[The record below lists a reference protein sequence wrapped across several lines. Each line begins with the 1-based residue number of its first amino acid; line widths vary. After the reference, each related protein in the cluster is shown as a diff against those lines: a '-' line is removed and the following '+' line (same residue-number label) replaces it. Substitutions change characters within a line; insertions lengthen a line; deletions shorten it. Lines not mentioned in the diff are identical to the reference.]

1 LISPAVA
8 SLDAAAGGIA
18 AMLRYL
24 VRRLIQTVPILL
36 AVAAVIFILFSVIP
50 GTFASSLGDD
60 GKAVMDAEIM
70 ERMNREFG
78 LADPIH
84 VRFAKYVVQLAQFD
98 LGTSFRTRQP
108 VATMIAVRMWPSLQ
122 LAFASMALAIVI
134 GVPLGFVA
142 ALKPGSAID
151 LTSMILAVSGLSLP
165 KFWLGLLLMYLFAL
179 KLGWFPS
186 FGYGDG
192 NLKYLVLPAVALGV
206 SPLAL
211 LARTTRAAVL
221 EIMNADFVRTARS
234 KGMSETRVVRWHLV
248 RNALVIVLTTVGLQ
262 FGSVI
267 GQAVVVEKLFAWPG
281 LGSLLVESVSLRDI
295 PVVQGCI
302 LTIVLFF
309 LIINLA
315 VDVVCAMIDPRI
327 KYS

>member
-1 LISPAVA
+1 
-8 SLDAAAGGIA
+8 
-18 AMLRYL
+18 MLRYL

-36 AVAAVIFILFSVIP
+36 AVAGVVFILFSVIP
-50 GTFASSLGDD
+50 GTFASSLNDD

-70 ERMNREFG
+70 ERMNKEFG
-78 LADPIH
+78 LSDPIH
-84 VRFAKYVVQLAQFD
+84 VRFANYVVNLARLD

-108 VATMIAVRMWPSLQ
+108 VTKMIAERMGPSLQ
-122 LAFASMALAIVI
+122 LAFAAMAFAVLI
-134 GVPLGFVA
+134 GVPLGFIA
-142 ALKPGSAID
+142 ALKPGSFID
-151 LTSMILAVSGLSLP
+151 LSSIILAVSGLSLP
-165 KFWLGLLLMYLFAL
+165 KFWLGLILMYLFAL
-179 KLGWFPS
+179 KLNWLPS

-192 NLKYLVLPAVALGV
+192 NLRYLILPAVALGV

-221 EIMNADFVRTARS
+221 EILNADFVRTARS
-234 KGMSETRVVRWHLV
+234 KGMSEGRVVRWHLA

-267 GQAVVVEKLFAWPG
+267 GQAVVVERLFAWPG
-281 LGSLLVESVSLRDI
+281 LGSLLVDSVSLRDI
-295 PVVQGCI
+295 PVIQGCI

-309 LIINLA
+309 LVINLV
-315 VDVVCAMIDPRI
+315 VDLLCALIDPRI